1 MPGTSLRTEDPLEGI
16 RTVHLIED
24 AIVQR
29 GLRQLRG
36 LLKDPEGRRL
46 LDELAL
52 SAVGSLNDLDDVVA
66 GWTEERGGTPP
77 RLIEPDVSDRSEIL
91 RSFVDLKESEA
102 MVLRKAAREAPP
114 RFRERLER
122 LAEQAEDQSRR
133 LSELGA

>member
-1 MPGTSLRTEDPLEGI
+1 MPGTSLRTEDPLDGL

-36 LLKDPEGRRL
+36 LLKDEKGRKL

-52 SAVGSLNDLDDVVA
+52 SAVGSLNDLDDIVA
-66 GWTEERGGTPP
+66 SWSEERDGAPQRP
-77 RLIEPDVSDRSEIL
+77 IEPDAGDRAEIL

-114 RFRERLER
+114 ALGDRLER
-122 LAEQAEDQSRR
+122 LAAQAEGQAKR
-133 LSELGA
+133 LGELGA

>member
-1 MPGTSLRTEDPLEGI
+1 MPGTSLRTEDPLDGL

-36 LLKDPEGRRL
+36 LLKDADGRRL

-52 SAVGSLNDLDDVVA
+52 SAVGSLNDLDDIVA
-66 GWTEERGGTPP
+66 GWSEERDGAPQRP
-77 RLIEPDVSDRSEIL
+77 LAPDASDRAEIL

-102 MVLRKAAREAPP
+102 MVLRKAARDAPE
-114 RFRERLER
+114 RFRARLEE
-122 LAEQAEDQSRR
+122 LAAQAEDQARR
-133 LSELGA
+133 LKELGA

>member
-1 MPGTSLRTEDPLEGI
+1 MTGTSLRTEDPLDGL

-36 LLKDPEGRRL
+36 LLKDADGRKL

-52 SAVGSLNDLDDVVA
+52 SAVGSLNDLDDIVA
-66 GWTEERGGTPP
+66 GWSEERDGAPKRP
-77 RLIEPDVSDRSEIL
+77 LVPDASDRAEIL

-102 MVLRKAAREAPP
+102 MVLRKAARDAPP

-122 LAEQAEDQSRR
+122 LAEQAEDQARR
-133 LSELGA
+133 LGELGG